1 MKKKMQMNRVN
12 IDLLKNFIG
21 TTANMKKINS
31 KANKEIED
39 KIYIEGL
46 RKELGLSI
54 KNKKANK
61 WNR

>member
-1 MKKKMQMNRVN
+1 MSRHKL
-12 IDLLKNFIG
+12 DLLEYYIAKNV
-21 TTANMKKINS
+21 NMNNLN
-31 KANKEIED
+31 NKEKTEKED

-54 KNKKANK
+54 KNIKAKK

>member
-1 MKKKMQMNRVN
+1 MNKKMQMSRHKL
-12 IDLLKNFIG
+12 DLLEYYIAKNV
-21 TTANMKKINS
+21 NMNNLN
-31 KANKEIED
+31 NKEKTEKED

-54 KNKKANK
+54 KNIKAKK